1 MKPDGT
7 RVKARLA
14 GAGVLA
20 SLALTRLAASADE
33 AAVSFAGRGLP
44 WLCPLRSLF
53 GLPCPTCGM
62 TRSVVLSLH
71 GEWGRAAAL
80 NPAGPLLVFGL
91 LALGLLLLL
100 AACSP
105 RASRR
110 RASTGAALPRAA
122 LIGVYAYGC
131 LTGVVLLVHWV
142 RALG

>member
-7 RVKARLA
+7 RVKAGLA

-71 GEWGRAAAL
+71 GECGRAAAL

-105 RASRR
+105 RAS
-110 RASTGAALPRAA
+110 TGAALPRAA
-122 LIGVYAYGC
+122 LIGAYAYGC